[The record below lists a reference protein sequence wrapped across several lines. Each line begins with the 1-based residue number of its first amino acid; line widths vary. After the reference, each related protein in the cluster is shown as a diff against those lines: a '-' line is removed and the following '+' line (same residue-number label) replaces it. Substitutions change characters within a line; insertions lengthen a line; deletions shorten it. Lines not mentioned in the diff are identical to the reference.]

1 MKSNAQWDTAVV
13 RAIRD
18 LTPTVRLFELA
29 PRNGAAAWTPGSH
42 IDIAVDI
49 AGAPDT
55 RSYSLVG
62 EPDAVVYRIAVKR
75 ATPSRGGS
83 AWMWRLAVGAEV
95 RIASPENH
103 FELGHDSPE
112 YLLIAGGIGIT
123 PLVSMARALAAHN
136 KNVRMVYA
144 ARQRSELAFAD
155 ELGQVLGDR
164 LQTFVDDAGEMI
176 DLKTEFARLHPQA
189 EAYICGPLGLLEGA
203 RQAWSE
209 ADRAAHRLR
218 YETFGASGNFPT
230 EAFWVKVPRHN
241 VEIRV
246 GAEETLLDALTR
258 AGVPVLSDCRRGEC
272 GLCVLDVADV
282 RGTIDHRDVFFSAHE
297 RASGH
302 RLCACVS
309 RVVGGGL
316 VLDSAYRDD
325 SASFAA

>member
-1 MKSNAQWDTAVV
+1 MKSNAQWDRAVV

-29 PRNGAAAWTPGSH
+29 PGNGTAAWTPGSH
-42 IDIAVDI
+42 IDVTVDI
-49 AGAPDT
+49 DGAPDT

-62 EPDAVVYRIAVKR
+62 EPGPAVYRIAVKR
-75 ATPSRGGS
+75 AEHSRGGS

-103 FELGHDSPE
+103 FELGHDSPD

-123 PLVSMARALAAHN
+123 PLISMAHALAARN
-136 KNVRMVYA
+136 RKLRMVYA
-144 ARQRSELAFAD
+144 ARQRNELAFAD
-155 ELGQVLGDR
+155 ELGQLLGDR
-164 LQTFVDDAGEMI
+164 LQTFVDEAGEKI
-176 DLKTEFARLHPQA
+176 DLSAEFARLDPHA
-189 EAYICGPLGLLEGA
+189 EAYICGPLGLLEAA
-203 RQAWSE
+203 RQAWSK
-209 ADRAAHRLR
+209 AGRAAHRLR
-218 YETFGASGNFPT
+218 YETFGASGHFPT

-282 RGTIDHRDVFFSAHE
+282 RGTIDHRDVFFSTHE
-297 RASGH
+297 HASGH
-302 RLCACVS
+302 RLCTCVS

-316 VLDSAYRDD
+316 VLDSAYRGDT
-325 SASFAA
+325 ASL